1 MLGFVQ
7 EDSVNL
13 ALELLAEH
21 LSQWAYSVAY
31 PELALPI
38 LIQVRLER
46 LLFLGFQGFRVSC
59 ASVNCDIGAVLLMIA
74 RLNYSIG
81 ACLRK
86 N

>member
-1 MLGFVQ
+1 LLGFVQ

-38 LIQVRLER
+38 LIQVRFEASC
-46 LLFLGFQGFRVSC
+46 FQDFRVLG
-59 ASVNCDIGAVLLMIA
+59 V
-74 RLNYSIG
+74 
-81 ACLRK
+81 
-86 N
+86 